1 MAEKLPEYLVRG
13 EVARLFPVLAT
24 TSKEGRTTSIV
35 LSCICLI
42 HEFGRELLESIGKRV
57 GTRATIQTYTEIGFK
72 DAFDS
77 EKLRPDGLVTLSISS
92 KTWSAL
98 VETKVGNNELKA
110 DQLANYR
117 DLAKKHNID
126 AVITISNQFT
136 SSPKNHPI
144 KLSGSNRSKIDMFHW
159 SWMHIRTTVELL
171 LANNEVNDADQLLL
185 LEELKRFL
193 THESAG
199 VKGFDQMPPQWAEIV
214 AEISTGSIISPRS
227 PKAMTVIDAWQQETR
242 DLSLILSRQTEVS
255 VSEKI
260 SRSHTNDPN
269 LRMKEQI
276 NSLCNQHLMNAS
288 IDIPDAASPVEIFAD
303 IGGRTI
309 TASMK
314 LRAPEDRKST
324 TARLN
329 RLLRQVRSASMDN
342 IHIRLYWLGRNKPTM
357 HSIEQLRT
365 DPVLASMG
373 MEHLQVHSFDIL
385 VCKRT
390 GRRFSGARTFIA
402 DLEEIVPEFY
412 KDVGQTLSAWKAKA
426 PAIKSTLSHDEP
438 ESTETNKLLPD

>member
-1 MAEKLPEYLVRG
+1 MADKLPDYLVRG

-57 GTRATIQTYTEIGFK
+57 GTRATIQTFTEISFK
-72 DAFDS
+72 GAIDG
-77 EKLRPDGLVTLSISS
+77 EQLRPDGLITLKVGS
-92 KTWSAL
+92 KSWSAL
-98 VETKVGNNELKA
+98 VETKVGNNTLEA
-110 DQLANYR
+110 NQLTNYR

-144 KLSGSNRSKIDMFHW
+144 QLSGSNRSKVDMFHW

-171 LANNEVNDADQLLL
+171 LANNDVHDSDQLLL

-199 VKGFDQMPPQWAEIV
+199 VKGFDQMPPQWAEIA
-214 AEISTGSIISPRS
+214 AEISTGSVISPRS

-260 SRSHTNDPN
+260 SRSHLNDPK
-269 LRMKEQI
+269 LRIKDQI
-276 NSLCNQHLMNAS
+276 DTLCNQQLMTAS
-288 IDIPDAASPVEIFAD
+288 IEIPDAASPVEIIAD
-303 IGGRTI
+303 IRGRTI

-329 RLLRQVRSASMDN
+329 WLLRQVKSATMND
-342 IHIRLYWLGRNKPTM
+342 IHIRLHWPGKNKPTM
-357 HSIEQLRT
+357 HSIEKLRV
-365 DPVLASMG
+365 DSSVASAE

-402 DLEEIVPEFY
+402 DLEEIIPEFY
-412 KDVGQTLSAWKAKA
+412 KEVGQTLSAWKAKA
-426 PAIKSTLSHDEP
+426 PAIKSTPDHDEQKLP
-438 ESTETNKLLPD
+438 ELNRP